1 MNTDLRK
8 NPFKKVFSELEN
20 NAFFRKTMEN
30 VKKHNLVI
38 TKKRKISLSIRT
50 KFQDNKIY

>member
-1 MNTDLRK
+1 MNIDLRK
-8 NPFKKVFSELEN
+8 NTFKKDFSELEN

-38 TKKRKISLSIRT
+38 TKKIKISLSIRT
-50 KFQDNKIY
+50 KFQGNKI

>member
-20 NAFFRKTMEN
+20 NALFRKTMEN